1 VFKLNRYALILFLSA
16 CQPFSYH
23 VTAVDQ
29 YGNTQKAEGTPT
41 EMPIP
46 TDTATPSPLGQHSYT
61 DRIDDHPL
69 EYQFH
74 VLYVINAD
82 TQNAVR
88 DIDGSID
95 ENVKLMNEWFSSQST
110 GTTFRFDT
118 YQQELD
124 ITLVTLP
131 ITEAGMFDYVKKQ
144 YSQHDERYDGMVFLH
159 DGLEDWL
166 ERLNQ
171 IRPFMQTG
179 KIYVAYYEISKS
191 FTCGDSAGAGK
202 RVIGMYPS
210 AFSMRDDSE
219 CAAAADQS
227 LDNERG
233 LWEHILAHEIIHSL
247 GFANSC
253 ATHAIQKDIH
263 IDDPATP
270 TDIMGVRQGLYA
282 TNPVLDPNHDDY
294 YMTNLDCPDLA
305 DSPFLEPLP
314 EKQVL
319 PEGVLTESWRLP

>member
-1 VFKLNRYALILFLSA
+1 MILFLSG
-16 CQPFSYH
+16 CQPFSFN
-23 VTAVDQ
+23 TSAVDLFD
-29 YGNTQKAEGTPT
+29 GITQKTNSTPT
-41 EMPIP
+41 VVPAP
-46 TDTATPSPLGQHSYT
+46 TVTATPSPLGQHSYT

-95 ENVKLMNEWFSSQST
+95 ENVRLMNEWFASQSN
-110 GTTFRFDT
+110 GATFRFDT
-118 YQQELD
+118 YKQELD
-124 ITLVTLP
+124 ITLITLP
-131 ITEAGMFDYVKKQ
+131 ITEAGMFDYVERQ
-144 YSQHDERYDGMVFLH
+144 YSQHDLRFDGMVFLH

-210 AFSMRDDSE
+210 AFSLRDNGA

-233 LWEHILAHEIIHSL
+233 LWEHILGHEIIHSL

-270 TDIMGVRQGLYA
+270 TDIMGIRQGLYA
-282 TNPVLDPNHDDY
+282 ADPVLDPNHDDY
-294 YMTNLDCPDLA
+294 YMTDFDCPDLA
-305 DSPFLEPLP
+305 NSPFLEPLP
-314 EKQVL
+314 EKPVL